1 MNKILDFFKTN
12 KYALIWT
19 ACYITLM
26 WGILLGLFNFDI
38 FSKAQWIRLLHAEL
52 RGFPGFVFGLLMLA
66 ALPLYVATT
75 AIIIRTKKPLFTI
88 PLPKFLQPVA
98 EEKKELE
105 AEPEK
110 KEEHEEEK
118 DTFPQGLPAELRAP
132 FLRARSTINR
142 SFIKSNFDIS
152 NVTELQQKNEEP
164 VKETIA
170 ATQAAGELP
179 LPTDFNFE
187 SENLSEEDFSEGN
200 FSVPNFTPVFQDIN
214 FDEEEPT
221 KKAPNESA
229 PNIQDDLINILIKQG
244 QEVNID
250 DDLIITQNIVIAIHN
265 DSDFWIADN
274 EDWFAAGKRKT
285 SPIKK
290 LLERTSV
297 NKQVPVLYLAETNI
311 MDLETR
317 CAEWESQGIKIIKN
331 LSDLE
336 TI

>member
-66 ALPLYVATT
+66 ALPLYAATT

-98 EEKKELE
+98 KEKKEPE

-187 SENLSEEDFSEGN
+187 SENLSEEDFS
-200 FSVPNFTPVFQDIN
+200 VPNFTPVFQEID
-214 FDEEEPT
+214 FDNEGKEAPSSPT
-221 KKAPNESA
+221 VFKAEQSEK
-229 PNIQDDLINILIKQG
+229 QKELINLLINKG
-244 QEVNID
+244 QEVTID
-250 DDLIITQNIVIAIHN
+250 DDLIITQNVIIAIHD

-274 EDWFAAGKRKT
+274 EDWFAAGKRKQ

-290 LLERTSV
+290 LLEKTSA
-297 NKQVPVLYLAETNI
+297 NKQTPVLYLAETNI
-311 MDLETR
+311 MDLENR
-317 CAEWESQGIKIIKN
+317 CIEWEKTGIKIIKQI
-331 LSDLE
+331 SDLE
-336 TI
+336 SI

>member
-1 MNKILDFFKTN
+1 M
-12 KYALIWT
+12 
-19 ACYITLM
+19 
-26 WGILLGLFNFDI
+26 
-38 FSKAQWIRLLHAEL
+38 HAEL

-66 ALPLYVATT
+66 ALPLYAATT

-98 EEKKELE
+98 EEKKEPE

-110 KEEHEEEK
+110 KEEQEEEK

-152 NVTELQQKNEEP
+152 NVTELQHKSEEP
-164 VKETIA
+164 VKETIP

-200 FSVPNFTPVFQDIN
+200 FSVPNFTPVFQDID
-214 FDEEEPT
+214 FDEG
-221 KKAPNESA
+221 APEKESA
-229 PNIQDDLINILIKQG
+229 VKTDKETQDKLINILIKQG
-244 QEVNID
+244 QEVSID

-265 DSDFWIADN
+265 DNDFWIADN
-274 EDWFAAGKRKT
+274 ENWFAAGKRKV

-290 LLERTSV
+290 LLERTST
-297 NKQVPVLYLAETNI
+297 NKQVPILYLAETNI
-311 MDLETR
+311 MDLESR
-317 CAEWESQGIKIIKN
+317 CTEWESQGIKIIKN
-331 LSDLE
+331 ISDLE